1 MCCSCTVA
9 GLIFRCCSAA
19 MNPQLGTSAYR
30 LAESIDVSRTSF
42 RLTQIPDDVKEM
54 CTLAVSQAKS
64 LSVPGIGDV
73 CNQLLPELDLF
84 TVSHEESSPLRS
96 GGCCPR
102 GKWSFVQG
110 ASLFPRGCVRWLF
123 IEGGPGIA
131 LMECLGPVEWNILL
145 KQGVHPQAQEPC
157 VLCRRDA
164 VGVAVTELTLCNGEP
179 GEFSLCQVYR
189 NQCYPENDPQTYRP
203 ECCIHPRSTGKS
215 GTASWP
221 PSSSSTSLCTPG
233 NTTTSS
239 RCFSWTNPRQS
250 TREIQGASESQ
261 ISK

>member
-1 MCCSCTVA
+1 MCCSGTVA

-84 TVSHEESSPLRS
+84 TVSHEESQLRCAREDVVPAENGVLYKERLCS
-96 GGCCPR
+96 R
-102 GKWSFVQG
+102 GD
-110 ASLFPRGCVRWLF
+110 ACVGFF

-203 ECCIHPRSTGKS
+203 ECCIHPAQHGKKWNGLVAPVVLFDKS
-215 GTASWP
+215 LYSWKYDNKLKVFFVDQSP
-221 PSSSSTSLCTPG
+221 AV
-233 NTTTSS
+233 NT
-239 RCFSWTNPRQS
+239 RNPRC
-250 TREIQGASESQ
+250 E
-261 ISK
+261 